1 MINLS
6 EIDPKKYGVKTAADV
21 AAFSIAGGVGGLI
34 EGIFNLLPYADT
46 PETAVYAALL
56 GLGAKKIVDV
66 VQIRS
71 KKKGS
76 SAN

>member
-1 MINLS
+1 MIKLS
-6 EIDPKKYGVKTAADV
+6 EIDPKNYGVKTAADV

-56 GLGAKKIVDV
+56 GLGTKKIIDV
-66 VQIRS
+66 VQERS

>member
-1 MINLS
+1 MNLS
-6 EIDPKKYGVKTAADV
+6 EIDPKKYGVKTAADI

-46 PETAVYAALL
+46 SETAVYAALL
-56 GLGAKKIVDV
+56 GLGAKKIFDV

-71 KKKGS
+71 KKNDS